1 MHERTV
7 EIETADGTMP
17 VFITQPESGGPFA
30 PVVLFMDIWGYREML
45 CDLARRIGTV
55 GYAAVLP
62 DLYYRMGGGSIEF
75 RDAEG
80 NIRTMK
86 ELSQEE
92 QEKVNAVRSHLTDP
106 MAMSDCAALLDF
118 FDADTDI
125 RSGPTGSVGWCMGG
139 RHVIRAAG
147 AYPGR
152 FVANAGLHPTNM
164 VGDDTP
170 DAPYREAPN
179 CRGELYI
186 GWGELDHFSPP
197 DVIETAGKLF
207 RDQPVAYGELVHP
220 GAKHGYALPDRAAF
234 DKHAAARDWERIFAM
249 YRRVLQP

>member
-7 EIETADGTMP
+7 EIATADGNMP
-17 VFITQPESGGPFA
+17 VFVTQPESGGPFA
-30 PVVLFMDIWGYREML
+30 PVVLFMDIWGYREMF

-55 GYAAVLP
+55 GYAAVVP

-86 ELSQEE
+86 ELSSEE
-92 QEKVNAVRSHLTDP
+92 QAQVDAVRSHLSDP
-106 MAMSDCAALLDF
+106 MAMSDCRALLDF

-125 RSGPTGSVGWCMGG
+125 RSGPVGSIGWCMGG
-139 RHVIRAAG
+139 RHVVRAAG
-147 AYPGR
+147 AYPQR
-152 FVANAGLHPTNM
+152 FVAGAALHPTNM
-164 VGDDTP
+164 VGDDAP
-170 DAPYREAPN
+170 DASYREAPN

-186 GWGELDHFSPP
+186 GWGELDHYAPP
-197 DVIETAGKLF
+197 DVIETTREAF
-207 RDQPVAYGELVHP
+207 NDQPVAFDELIHP

-234 DKHAAARDWERIFAM
+234 DKHAAARDWERIFAL

>member
-7 EIETADGTMP
+7 EIETADGMMP
-17 VFITQPESGGPFA
+17 VFISQPEGGGPFA
-30 PVVLFMDIWGYREML
+30 PVVLFMDIWGYREIF

-55 GYAAVLP
+55 GYAAVVP

-92 QEKVNAVRSHLTDP
+92 QEKVNTVRSHLTDP

-125 RSGPTGSVGWCMGG
+125 CSGPAGSIGWCMGG

-147 AYPGR
+147 TYPGR
-152 FVANAGLHPTNM
+152 FVANASLHPTNV
-164 VGDDTP
+164 VGDDKP

-186 GWGELDHFSPP
+186 GWGELDHFSPSN
-197 DVIETAGKLF
+197 VIKTTRNAF
-207 RDQPVAYGELVHP
+207 HDQLVTFDELVHP

-249 YRRVLQP
+249 YRQVLRP

>member
-7 EIETADGTMP
+7 EIATADGTMP
-17 VFITQPESGGPFA
+17 VFVTQPESGGPFA
-30 PVVLFMDIWGYREML
+30 PVVLFMDIWGYREMF

-55 GYAAVLP
+55 GYAAVVP

-86 ELSQEE
+86 ELSSEE
-92 QEKVNAVRSHLTDP
+92 QAQVDAVRSHLSDP
-106 MAMSDCAALLDF
+106 MAMSDCKALLDF

-125 RSGPTGSVGWCMGG
+125 RSGPVGSIGWCMG
-139 RHVIRAAG
+139 RAAG
-147 AYPGR
+147 TYPQR
-152 FVANAGLHPTNM
+152 FVAGAALHPTNM
-164 VGDDTP
+164 VGDDAP

-186 GWGELDHFSPP
+186 GWGELDHYAPP
-197 DVIETAGKLF
+197 DVIETTREAF
-207 RDQPVAYGELVHP
+207 NDQPVAFDELIHP

-234 DKHAAARDWERIFAM
+234 DKHAAARDWERIFAL

>member
-17 VFITQPESGGPFA
+17 IFITQPESGGPFA

-62 DLYYRMGGGSIEF
+62 DLYYRRGGGSIEF
-75 RDAEG
+75 RDDDG

-86 ELSQEE
+86 DLSPEE
-92 QEKVNAVRSHLTDP
+92 QEQVNVMRSHLTDS
-106 MAMSDCAALLDF
+106 MAVSDCGALLDF
-118 FDADTDI
+118 FDADADI
-125 RSGPTGSVGWCMGG
+125 RSGPVGSAGWCMGG
-139 RHVIRAAG
+139 RHVVRAAG
-147 AYPGR
+147 AYPER
-152 FVANAGLHPTNM
+152 FVASAALHPTSM

-179 CRGELYI
+179 CSGELYI
-186 GWGELDHFSPP
+186 GWGESDHYSPP
-197 DVIETAGKLF
+197 DVIEATSKLF
-207 RDQPVAYGELVHP
+207 RDQSVAYSELVHP
-220 GAKHGYALPDRAAF
+220 GAQHGYALPDRAAF
-234 DKHAAARDWERIFAM
+234 DKHAAARDWERVFAM
-249 YRRVLQP
+249 YRRML